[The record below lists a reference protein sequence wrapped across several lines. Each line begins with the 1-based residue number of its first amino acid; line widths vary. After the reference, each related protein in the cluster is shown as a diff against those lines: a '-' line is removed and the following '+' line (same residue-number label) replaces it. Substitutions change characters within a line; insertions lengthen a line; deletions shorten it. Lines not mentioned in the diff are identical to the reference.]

1 MDKLFNRDVDCKI
14 NSGSKSP
21 VEHFC
26 DEFNLPNQGCHENKT
41 TFNNFMQ
48 NIFASIEN
56 ILTSH
61 SG

>member
-1 MDKLFNRDVDCKI
+1 MDKLFNSHVDCKI

-21 VEHFC
+21 VEDFC
-26 DEFNLPNQGCHENKT
+26 DEFNLRNQGCHENKT